1 MEDDMLKSALLA
13 VAALAMA
20 MPAAAQTPIQVIQ
33 LYSFGYT
40 PKAIRLAAGKPVTLS
55 FSNRSRDTHDFSA
68 KGFFARARIVSG
80 DPSSGEIELRG
91 GQSRSVTLI
100 PAAGTYKVHCSHF
113 MHKQFGM
120 TGTIIV
126 G

>member
-1 MEDDMLKSALLA
+1 MSEQDRIYFARRAAEEERLA
-13 VAALAMA
+13 EEASD
-20 MPAAAQTPIQVIQ
+20 P
-33 LYSFGYT
+33 
-40 PKAIRLAAGKPVTLS
+40 LAAGKPVTLT
-55 FSNRSRDTHDFSA
+55 FSNRSRDSHDFSA
-68 KGFFARARIVSG
+68 KSFFARARIVSG
-80 DPSSGEIELRG
+80 DPSGGEIDLRG

-100 PAAGTYKVHCSHF
+100 PVAGTYKVHCGHF